1 MQDYDK
7 TTRFTGAANQ
17 TASSLVTIFDG
28 DSAPRTIRFNDFG
41 KNFIYFGRDPKND
54 LVLTSHLVSSEH
66 GRFVYKNGAW
76 IMEDKAA
83 YKDNGSTNGLIYNN
97 ASITSRVISD
107 GDFIRIDDGVE
118 TVSEGVCSCPRET
131 SFTRGTILIKP
142 SQVKNVT
149 VGAYVYTT
157 GDILPLHRALPGVN
171 IRGIILSHSEDRITL
186 LKYVGADFTSFESC
200 AKIKDGWRF
209 LTFQECIKLV
219 KYREKLNIRLAEMK
233 RKQIDN
239 SLLILYQDERKELLG
254 FQVST
259 RKVKKTLTCKLTAE
273 DRAFALYMAKDL
285 KIV

>member
-1 MQDYDK
+1 M
-7 TTRFTGAANQ
+7 
-17 TASSLVTIFDG
+17 
-28 DSAPRTIRFNDFG
+28 
-41 KNFIYFGRDPKND
+41 
-54 LVLTSHLVSSEH
+54 
-66 GRFVYKNGAW
+66 
-76 IMEDKAA
+76 
-83 YKDNGSTNGLIYNN
+83 
-97 ASITSRVISD
+97 
-107 GDFIRIDDGVE
+107 
-118 TVSEGVCSCPRET
+118 
-131 SFTRGTILIKP
+131 
-142 SQVKNVT
+142 
-149 VGAYVYTT
+149 
-157 GDILPLHRALPGVN
+157 N

-186 LKYVGADFTSFESC
+186 LKCVGADFTSFEAC

>member
-1 MQDYDK
+1 M
-7 TTRFTGAANQ
+7 
-17 TASSLVTIFDG
+17 
-28 DSAPRTIRFNDFG
+28 
-41 KNFIYFGRDPKND
+41 
-54 LVLTSHLVSSEH
+54 
-66 GRFVYKNGAW
+66 
-76 IMEDKAA
+76 
-83 YKDNGSTNGLIYNN
+83 
-97 ASITSRVISD
+97 
-107 GDFIRIDDGVE
+107 
-118 TVSEGVCSCPRET
+118 SCPRET

-186 LKYVGADFTSFESC
+186 LKYVGADFTSFEAC